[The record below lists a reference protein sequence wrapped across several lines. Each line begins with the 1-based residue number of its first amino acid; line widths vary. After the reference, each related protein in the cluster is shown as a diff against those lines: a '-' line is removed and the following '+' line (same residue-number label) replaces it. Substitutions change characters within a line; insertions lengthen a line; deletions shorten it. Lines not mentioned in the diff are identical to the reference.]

1 MLTVDTIGKV
11 RRAHFVQGRK
21 IKAIAREMN
30 LARNTVRDIIR
41 AEVKTEHRYVR
52 QDQPLPQLGD
62 HVAALEAMLAANT
75 TASRRER
82 LTYQRMFEE
91 LRLGGYTGGYDAI
104 RRYGRAWA
112 VREGERTAAA
122 FVPLSFAPGE
132 AYQFDWSHEIIV
144 LDGVTT
150 TVKVAQ
156 VRLCH
161 SRGCFLP
168 SSTPFSRQKTP
179 HRPSD

>member
-11 RRAHFVQGRK
+11 RRAHFVQGKK

-41 AEVKTEHRYVR
+41 AEAKTVHRYVR

-62 HVAALEAMLAANT
+62 HVTALEAMLAANT

-82 LTYQRMFEE
+82 LTDQRMFEE
-91 LRLGGYTGGYDAI
+91 LRSGGYAGGYDAI

-122 FVPLSFAPGE
+122 FVPLSFAAGE
-132 AYQFDWSHEIIV
+132 AYQFD
-144 LDGVTT
+144 
-150 TVKVAQ
+150 
-156 VRLCH
+156 
-161 SRGCFLP
+161 
-168 SSTPFSRQKTP
+168 
-179 HRPSD
+179 